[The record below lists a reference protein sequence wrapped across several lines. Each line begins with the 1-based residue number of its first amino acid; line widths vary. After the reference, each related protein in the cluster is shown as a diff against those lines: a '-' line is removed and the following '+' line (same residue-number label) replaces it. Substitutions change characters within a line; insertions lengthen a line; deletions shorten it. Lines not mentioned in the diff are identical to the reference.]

1 MRGRAWLN
9 RPQARGGLAVLAAA
23 ATGIGGAALLAGGP
37 VGRLAGLPDGAGS
50 ALALRLFGLREL
62 ALGVRLYRSHQRD
75 DARQARLMAGL
86 TAAVQAGDLLVT
98 TAMLARG
105 RASRRFAL
113 AVWLG
118 APPTLLLSRAIHRAY
133 SGRFAGH

>member
-1 MRGRAWLN
+1 
-9 RPQARGGLAVLAAA
+9 
-23 ATGIGGAALLAGGP
+23 
-37 VGRLAGLPDGAGS
+37 
-50 ALALRLFGLREL
+50 
-62 ALGVRLYRSHQRD
+62 
-75 DARQARLMAGL
+75 MAGL

-118 APPTLLLSRAIHRAY
+118 APPTLLLSRAIQRAY